1 MHIEHSCHVENNIVH
16 TVKSLIVAAATID
29 FERFQRPFLLSKL
42 KELTKG
48 AATIGDFTVYQT
60 GF

>member
-1 MHIEHSCHVENNIVH
+1 MFC

-48 AATIGDFTVYQT
+48 AATIRGRPLLATLRYIMNYGT
-60 GF
+60 SSS